1 MATDDVG
8 EFCAVCTLRSAIG
21 DIGDPS
27 EENGFGH
34 YQVELDEDGNAV
46 ELGRGAMGLT
56 YKAFDTE
63 LKCPVALKVISE
75 RYLHDSVVLRRF
87 LREARAAT
95 SSALWR
101 KFAQIGKGAS

>member
-1 MATDDVG
+1 
-8 EFCAVCTLRSAIG
+8 
-21 DIGDPS
+21 
-27 EENGFGH
+27 
-34 YQVELDEDGNAV
+34 
-46 ELGRGAMGLT
+46 MGLT

-75 RYLHDSVVLRRF
+75 RYLHDSIVLRRF